1 MHGRILTQTR
11 WRRAWLGVVAA
22 ACHPAPSV
30 WWEVAVA
37 GCRPA
42 PDAWWEVAVAACHPA
57 PSVWWEVG
65 AAGCH
70 RGGLRAERKGGGS
83 RQRRTD
89 HGPANPVRKAL
100 PFQAQAKWFESF
112 GSSRSPEF

>member
-1 MHGRILTQTR
+1 MAKSLVGGSGGGARYSKIRIWSAAAAAECRR
-11 WRRAWLGVVAA
+11 WPRVWLGVVAA

-70 RGGLRAERKGGGS
+70 RGGLRAERQRGGS

-89 HGPANPVRKAL
+89 HGPARP
-100 PFQAQAKWFESF
+100 
-112 GSSRSPEF
+112 G